1 VSTSLLNQPGEQPP
15 GRVRVASEV
24 VASIAALAALDVAG
38 IAAMREPTGV
48 NVSLPLHRQHGHR
61 GVQLQMVGDTGIKL
75 DLYVAITPQA
85 AVAQVAEELQ
95 RKLSHAVHSMLGL
108 DAMEINLHIA
118 EIEGD

>member
-1 VSTSLLNQPGEQPP
+1 MTDSWLSAAGEQPP

-24 VASIAALAALDVAG
+24 VASIAALAAQDVVG
-38 IAAMREPTGV
+38 IAAMREPTSL

-61 GVQLQMVGDTGIKL
+61 GVQLQMVGDTGIRL

-85 AVAQVAEELQ
+85 SVAQVAEELQ
-95 RKLSHAVHSMLGL
+95 RKVAHAIHSMLGL
-108 DAMEINLHIA
+108 DAVEINLHIA

>member
-1 VSTSLLNQPGEQPP
+1 VSTSLLTQPGEQPP

-24 VASIAALAALDVAG
+24 VASIAALAAQEVAG

-48 NVSLPLHRQHGHR
+48 NVSLPLHRQHAHR
-61 GVQLQMVGDTGIKL
+61 GVKQQMVGDTGIRL

-85 AVAQVAEELQ
+85 SIGQLAEELQ
-95 RKLSHAVHSMLGL
+95 RKVAHAIHSMLGL
-108 DAMEINLHIA
+108 DAVEINLHIA

>member
-1 VSTSLLNQPGEQPP
+1 VSTTFLNPPGEQPP

-24 VASIAALAALDVAG
+24 VASIAALAALDVEG

-61 GVQLQMVGDTGIKL
+61 GVQLQMVGDTGIRL

-85 AVAQVAEELQ
+85 SVAQAAEEVQ
-95 RKLSHAVHSMLGL
+95 HKVAHAVHSMLGL
-108 DAMEINLHIA
+108 DAVEINLHIA

>member
-24 VASIAALAALDVAG
+24 VASIAALAAQEVVG
-38 IAAMREPTGV
+38 IAAMCEPTGV
-48 NVSLPLHRQHGHR
+48 SVPLPLHRQNAHR
-61 GVQLQMVGDTGIKL
+61 GVKMQMVGDTGIKL

-85 AVAQVAEELQ
+85 TIAQTAEELQ
-95 RKLSHAVHSMLGL
+95 HKVASAIHSMLGL
-108 DAMEINLHIA
+108 DAVEINLHIA

>member
-1 VSTSLLNQPGEQPP
+1 MSTSLLNQPGEQPP